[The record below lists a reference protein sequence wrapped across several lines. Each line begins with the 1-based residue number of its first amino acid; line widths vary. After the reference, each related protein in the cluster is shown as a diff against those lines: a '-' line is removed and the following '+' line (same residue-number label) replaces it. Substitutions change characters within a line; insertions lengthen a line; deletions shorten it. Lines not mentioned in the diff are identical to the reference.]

1 MKRFYYR
8 TDGTTS
14 QGPRQL
20 SELRRMQKANQLP
33 ADVQVCEEG
42 RTSWRL
48 LSAEIRQETIAQILL
63 YALLIGASVAVALK
77 WL

>member
-1 MKRFYYR
+1 MA
-8 TDGTTS
+8 D
-14 QGPRQL
+14 
-20 SELRRMQKANQLP
+20 QLP
-33 ADVQVCEEG
+33 ADVQMCEEG

-63 YALLIGASVAVALK
+63 YDLLIGASVAVALK